1 MIIPRY
7 LISSNHLKLKKESNK
22 MKNNLFKLARPFLT
36 KHEPEIL
43 MSIGIGGLIFS
54 TVWAIKATEK
64 AVRKLDLKKEKLK
77 KEKLTFKETFVET
90 WKLYLPVVVSVGIS
104 VPCIIA
110 GNRVS
115 SRRNAA
121 LITAYTLTETAFQT
135 YQDKTKEVVGEKKEK
150 EIHENTSKDLIK
162 NGKYDNKNV
171 IITGDGESLF
181 YEPLSGRY
189 FKTSW
194 NKISRAANELNATA
208 IGGIFGVI
216 SLTDW
221 FNKLGLD
228 ETAISDTIG
237 WSIENGK
244 AGLLDISIDSHLTPD
259 NLPCGAIHY
268 INRPKPIN

>member
-1 MIIPRY
+1 
-7 LISSNHLKLKKESNK
+7 

-43 MSIGIGGLIFS
+43 MGIGIGGLIFS